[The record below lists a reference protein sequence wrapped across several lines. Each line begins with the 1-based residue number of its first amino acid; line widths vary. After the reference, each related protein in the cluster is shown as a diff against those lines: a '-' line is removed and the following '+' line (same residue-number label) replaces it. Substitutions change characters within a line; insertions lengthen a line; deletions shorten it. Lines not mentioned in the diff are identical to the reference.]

1 MTLEYVSGAE
11 FCFANNAIGVF
22 VLNTSDLTATT
33 RIIVNQES
41 GGTSTAIVDTG
52 TTSVT
57 PTASFGF
64 SLSVLTAGIY
74 WIQIFVST
82 NELVPNARFVAI
94 QGTTPITIMS
104 YAPTDFAVFDRKKI

>member
-11 FCFANNAIGVF
+11 FCFANSAIGVF
-22 VLNTSDLTATT
+22 VLNTGALTATA

-41 GGTSTAIVDTG
+41 GGTSTVLVDTG
-52 TTSVT
+52 TISVN
-57 PTASFGF
+57 ASGSFGF

-74 WIQIFVST
+74 WIQVFVSS
-82 NELVPNARFVAI
+82 NELVPNARFMAL

-104 YAPTDFAVFDRKKI
+104 YAPGGFAVFDRKKV